1 MEDLFWLRLQVV
13 RAWCHGE
20 ARQRAPGT
28 NRSFRFATVTT
39 AFLEVMKTGGRG
51 GAPPSKNAASLG
63 RAAWHAA
70 VLTSLLHVR
79 GVLSAFLIDHL
90 GFQATITMMRC
101 LLY

>member
-13 RAWCHGE
+13 RAWCDGE

-79 GVLSAFLIDHL
+79 GELSAFLIDHH
-90 GFQATITMMRC
+90 GFQAARSCTKM
-101 LLY
+101 